1 MADQEDITD
10 YSAQELS
17 LRFQNE
23 EPLYILIRKDKQS
36 ISSLYRLVTD
46 RFIYT
51 GAQFNVL
58 WGDYNDGVWED

>member
-1 MADQEDITD
+1 MADQEDITG

-36 ISSLYRLVTD
+36 ISSLYRLATD

-51 GAQFNVL
+51 GAQFNEL
-58 WGDYNDGVWED
+58 WNDYNDGVWED